1 VVIIHQDAHGRHVKT
16 REISLRDKEFAK
28 VKFFT
33 TSIRTVF
40 TVLRV
45 FFTDFLEARQRR
57 NRGSDAVTS
66 SRALWGSLDYWPGIN
81 NLPQRTKLR
90 HHRPTNH

>member
-1 VVIIHQDAHGRHVKT
+1 MVIIHQDAHGRHVKT

-33 TSIRTVF
+33 TPIHTVF

-45 FFTDFLEARQRR
+45 FLLDFLEARQR
-57 NRGSDAVTS
+57 
-66 SRALWGSLDYWPGIN
+66 
-81 NLPQRTKLR
+81 
-90 HHRPTNH
+90 